1 MKTRFSRHLGRAL
14 GLMALGGVLVIV
26 APASRVT
33 TVPATPPA
41 ASPTPVPTPD
51 AGEKKPNPVRRFFS
65 WVGDGFAGVFRRRK
79 PFYCHL
85 PPIINLTSSSS
96 SVPVCPA
103 AQHSINPSCSS
114 SGEVTL
120 TADVTYPENDKLLFT
135 WTVPAGRLRDE
146 GSKVTWDLSGRPEG
160 SYTATVEVNDG
171 NQHTATA
178 SITLQ
183 VVHCRDCVWSESPCP
198 TISVA
203 CQSEI
208 GSKQTLTFIAT
219 VAAGFAPDTV
229 PTYQWSLPAGKII
242 SGQGTS
248 TIGVDVSE
256 LAGQSVTATVSI
268 GGYDPRCKEINVAS
282 CTTQVGQ

>member
-1 MKTRFSRHLGRAL
+1 MQFRWTIARSLAL
-14 GLMALGGVLVIV
+14 ITLSSVLFIV
-26 APASRVT
+26 EPANRVT
-33 TVPATPPA
+33 TTPLPVPSPTV
-41 ASPTPVPTPD
+41 SPTPVATP
-51 AGEKKPNPVRRFFS
+51 EVKRPNPVLRFFS

-96 SVPVCPA
+96 SVTVCPA